1 MSLNEGLSFGL
12 SSQHLFIRLNKCAGH
27 LSGISFRYPWRTLLS
42 VSFIG
47 WSRKVN
53 QQILTHLRRGLF
65 KTLSNIYD
73 EVLLLKW
80 LTFHSLTV
88 WYVQTYF
95 HTIELVHVPVS
106 QKKLWVRQCWC
117 PKYTSI
123 LSIWITSSFLVYF
136 LTQQRKIYFETLDFP
151 PANQKILTYSS
162 VTKGIIDPKLFL

>member
-80 LTFHSLTV
+80 LTFYSLTV
-88 WYVQTYF
+88 WYVRA
-95 HTIELVHVPVS
+95 VPRRIFIPLNWYMYRYH
-106 QKKLWVRQCWC
+106 KKNSGYGNVGVLNT
-117 PKYTSI
+117 PLY
-123 LSIWITSSFLVYF
+123 
-136 LTQQRKIYFETLDFP
+136 
-151 PANQKILTYSS
+151 
-162 VTKGIIDPKLFL
+162 